1 MPKTRPTE
9 AAAAYASAVRH
20 ARATVGD
27 VAAALKNEIEPELY
41 LRYQNAE
48 AAGEAPPKLRVV
60 LEGGELKI
68 IDTGPD
74 AVGHHDHP
82 AISQ

>member
-1 MPKTRPTE
+1 MPKTRPTDF
-9 AAAAYASAVRH
+9 AAAYASAVRH

-48 AAGEAPPKLRVV
+48 AAGDTPPQLRVV
-60 LEGGELKI
+60 LEGAELKI
-68 IDTGPD
+68 TDLRPSIEG
-74 AVGHHDHP
+74 
-82 AISQ
+82 